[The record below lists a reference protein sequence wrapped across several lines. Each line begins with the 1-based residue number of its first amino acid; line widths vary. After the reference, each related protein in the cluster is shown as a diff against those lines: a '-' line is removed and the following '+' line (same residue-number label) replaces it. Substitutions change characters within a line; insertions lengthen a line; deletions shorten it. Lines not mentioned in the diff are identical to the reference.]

1 MGRDGPT
8 ALLCLIAAAAR
19 GGVRGDSILGKLPVV
34 PVGDF
39 GTVPHSMRAQIAAQF
54 PGALADRTPGA
65 GDGCPVWYVN
75 SWALGWS
82 RET

>member
-1 MGRDGPT
+1 
-8 ALLCLIAAAAR
+8 
-19 GGVRGDSILGKLPVV
+19 
-34 PVGDF
+34 
-39 GTVPHSMRAQIAAQF
+39 MRAQIAAQF

-65 GDGCPVWYVN
+65 AAGDGCPPGAGDGCVYVN